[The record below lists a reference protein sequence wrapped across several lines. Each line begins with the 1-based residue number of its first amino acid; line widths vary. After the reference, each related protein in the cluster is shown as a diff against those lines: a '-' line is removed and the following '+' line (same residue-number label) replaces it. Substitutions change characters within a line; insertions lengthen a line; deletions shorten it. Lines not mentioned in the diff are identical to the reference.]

1 MNGVFVMLQGRVIND
16 SRYNKYV
23 SLLGIFVLAMALLSA
38 CASVP
43 GAERVAAEQAAKQME
58 EQWGVK
64 ILALRPTANG
74 YMLDFRYRVTNA
86 AKATP
91 IMDRNIKP
99 YLVVEK
105 DASKLF
111 VPVTNKLGALRNT
124 SKFVKENRNYFMFFA
139 NPGKHVNSGDAVT
152 IVIGDFKAE
161 HVMVN

>member
-1 MNGVFVMLQGRVIND
+1 MMQSMAITNP
-16 SRYNKYV
+16 RYNKYI
-23 SLLGIFVLAMALLSA
+23 SLFGMFVLVLAVTLLAS
-38 CASVP
+38 CANVPNAEP
-43 GAERVAAEQAAKQME
+43 GATDQAAKQME

-86 AKATP
+86 EKATP
-91 IMDRNIKP
+91 ILERSIKP

-105 DASKLF
+105 DSSKLF
-111 VPVTNKLGALRNT
+111 VPVTNKLGSLRNT
-124 SKFVKENRNYFMFFA
+124 TKFVKENRNYFMFFA

>member
-1 MNGVFVMLQGRVIND
+1 MMQGMAIIN

-23 SLLGIFVLAMALLSA
+23 SFLGLIVMMLAISVLTSCANIPSA
-38 CASVP
+38 
-43 GAERVAAEQAAKQME
+43 EQVAAEQATRQME

-86 AKATP
+86 EKATP
-91 IMDRNIKP
+91 ILDRSVKP
-99 YLVVEK
+99 YLMAEK
-105 DASKLF
+105 DNSKLF
-111 VPVTNKLGALRNT
+111 VPVTNKLGSLRNT
-124 SKFVKENRNYFMFFA
+124 TKFVKENRNYFMFFA